1 MLFLVAKVAGV
12 LTSAHIKKYKKEKIM
27 KHIVFII
34 LFASAVL
41 FAEEDWTA
49 QQVIQK
55 SIDISSPAS
64 MSSYS
69 KQTVYF
75 PNGRQRTFEILT
87 YSKGTNN
94 KSLMI
99 YKKPARVKGD
109 KFLFL
114 KGGDIWV
121 YFSKTGRV
129 RRIASSAKKSKMQ
142 GSDFSYED
150 MSLMSSLN
158 TDYTTK
164 FIEPKNKNYVI
175 ELHPKNTSVS
185 YNKLIAYV
193 DKKTFVLH
201 KLEFYK
207 KDKLVK
213 FLTQSKYKKIQDY
226 RIPSLITMQN
236 VRGDSKTIIESEQIK
251 INPKI
256 SDSLFNKNNL
266 GQ

>member
-1 MLFLVAKVAGV
+1 
-12 LTSAHIKKYKKEKIM
+12 M
-27 KHIVFII
+27 KHIVLI
-34 LFASAVL
+34 LFFSTMIL
-41 FAEEDWTA
+41 FAEEEWTA
-49 QQVIQK
+49 QQIIQK
-55 SIDISSPAS
+55 SIDISSPVS

-75 PNGRQRTFEILT
+75 PNGRQRTFEIQT
-87 YSKGTNN
+87 YTKDKNN

-114 KGGDIWV
+114 KDGDVWV

-142 GSDFSYED
+142 GSNFSYED
-150 MSLMSSLN
+150 MSLMTSLN
-158 TDYTTK
+158 ADYTTK
-164 FIEPKNKNYVI
+164 FIEPKNKYYVI

-185 YNKLIAYV
+185 YSKLIAYV
-193 DKKTFVLH
+193 DKKTFVLY

-207 KDKLVK
+207 KDKLIK

-226 RIPSLITMQN
+226 RIPFLITMQN
-236 VRGDSKTIIESEQIK
+236 SRGDSKTTIESVQIK

-266 GQ
+266 EQ

>member
-1 MLFLVAKVAGV
+1 M
-12 LTSAHIKKYKKEKIM
+12 I
-27 KHIVFII
+27 
-34 LFASAVL
+34 L

-49 QQVIQK
+49 QQIIQK
-55 SIDISSPAS
+55 SINISSPVS
-64 MSSYS
+64 MASYS
-69 KQTVYF
+69 KQTIYF
-75 PNGRQRTFEILT
+75 SNGRQRTFEIQT
-87 YSKGTNN
+87 YTKDKNN

-142 GSDFSYED
+142 GSNFSYED
-150 MSLMSSLN
+150 MSLMTSLN

-164 FIEPKNKNYVI
+164 FIKPKNKQYVI

-193 DKKTFVLH
+193 DKKTFVLY

-226 RIPSLITMQN
+226 RIPFLITMQN
-236 VRGDSKTIIESEQIK
+236 IRGDSKTVIETEQVK

-266 GQ
+266 EQ